1 MNYETNLSADS
12 SVYLLLTLACPVQ
25 VLAAGEGNMDGG
37 GSGMGQG
44 TAQNF
49 WSPGNDGVRITVVN
63 AETGEAAAPSVDF
76 PISRSRSLSSIS
88 RNTVSWTTGPE
99 LPLPR
104 HREIILIIYRPLP
117 SLIL

>member
-1 MNYETNLSADS
+1 MKRIFRQILLYT
-12 SVYLLLTLACPVQ
+12 LLLTLACPVQ

-63 AETGEAAAPSVDF
+63 DRIG
-76 PISRSRSLSSIS
+76 
-88 RNTVSWTTGPE
+88 G
-99 LPLPR
+99 
-104 HREIILIIYRPLP
+104 
-117 SLIL
+117 

>member
-1 MNYETNLSADS
+1 MKRIFRQILLYT
-12 SVYLLLTLACPVQ
+12 LLLTLACPVQ
-25 VLAAGEGNMDGG
+25 VLSAGEGNMDGG

-76 PISRSRSLSSIS
+76 SNKSFSKPIFHFEKYSKLDYRA
-88 RNTVSWTTGPE
+88 GAA
-99 LPLPR
+99 LPR
-104 HREIILIIYRPLP
+104 HREIILITYRPLP